1 MVSEKLGAGHQLDFT
16 GSVKSSS
23 RQEGNG
29 MSLEA
34 DSSIPSYIRSTL
46 LQPTPSVT
54 SRYPGSGDE
63 SARVQLLPCF
73 VCDDTCQQIPRV
85 RTAHINPA
93 VNTSSTS
100 TLNSPPSLTE
110 IIHVAV
116 GLSAPDPRKELH
128 KYRERGKSLS
138 IALQEPRI
146 SPRGNQT
153 IVSVMYLT
161 LILSAL
167 LR

>member
-1 MVSEKLGAGHQLDFT
+1 MPKPPH
-16 GSVKSSS
+16 GSRG
-23 RQEGNG
+23 RQSNP
-29 MSLEA
+29 
-34 DSSIPSYIRSTL
+34 IVHTL

-73 VCDDTCQQIPRV
+73 VCDDTCQQVPRV

-110 IIHVAV
+110 IIHEAV
-116 GLSAPDPRKELH
+116 GLSALGHRKELH
-128 KYRERGKSLS
+128 KYREHTQRLRRLFRLLEYERGKSLS
-138 IALQEPRI
+138 IAMQEPRI

-153 IVSVMYLT
+153 IVSIMYST

-167 LR
+167 LS